1 MAMKKLESEFEL
13 AMRDIYRRAKIEANY
28 NANRFLQMI
37 ENEGGLETAR
47 ILLHSQHVS
56 DGYMGEYDFVG
67 IAEFPSDEAQ
77 MTNMMSVISQ
87 GGVKGTTLKAFSL
100 EEYTA
105 IVNKLP

>member
-1 MAMKKLESEFEL
+1 MPTYIALFKMTGQG
-13 AMRDIYRRAKIEANY
+13 AKEIKETPDNIKQAIKGIEA
-28 NANRFLQMI
+28 L
-37 ENEGGLETAR
+37 GGKLKDFYA
-47 ILLHSQHVS
+47 V
-56 DGYMGEYDFVG
+56 MGEYDFVG
-67 IAEFPSDEAQ
+67 IAEFPNDEAQ